1 MSSKYFDYVLYKDY
15 DPESHKNVQ
24 VYDSGDAEEMYNYWA
39 ANTTS
44 SFDNSYTLL
53 VRDPFT
59 GAIESEYQCL
69 GEFNPSIEK
78 SDPVNPE
85 HYQGFVLDLQWI
97 EAQQYTIPDFE
108 SAINMQV
115 KKYQDRLGK
124 KDDEVQELKKS
135 LWYLGFWIAY
145 KINGNK
151 PIRVKD
157 IPRLL
162 DIDNIWKG

>member
-1 MSSKYFDYVLYKDY
+1 
-15 DPESHKNVQ
+15 
-24 VYDSGDAEEMYNYWA
+24 
-39 ANTTS
+39 
-44 SFDNSYTLL
+44 
-53 VRDPFT
+53 
-59 GAIESEYQCL
+59 
-69 GEFNPSIEK
+69 
-78 SDPVNPE
+78 
-85 HYQGFVLDLQWI
+85 
-97 EAQQYTIPDFE
+97 
-108 SAINMQV
+108 MQV